1 MPISVQRNRRKTL
14 QLSVNSAGD
23 IIIKAPLKLPLEQIN
38 TFIRQKQ
45 SWIVRAQEKQRS
57 RIALPTGAQNFRQ
70 QKEAARTLVQTKLE
84 HFNQHYHFSWKRI
97 SIRNSST
104 RWGSCSRQMNL
115 NFNYK
120 IIYLPPTIQDYI
132 IVHELCH
139 LAEMNHSPRF
149 WNCVAK
155 TIPDYKS
162 RRQQLHNYQ
171 LR

>member
-1 MPISVQRNRRKTL
+1 MPITIQRSRRKTL
-14 QLSVNSAGD
+14 QLSVHSDGH
-23 IIIKAPLKLPLEQIN
+23 IFIKAPLKLPLDQIN
-38 TFIRQKQ
+38 TFVRQKQ
-45 SWIVRAQEKQRS
+45 SWITRAQEKQRS
-57 RIALPTGAQNFRQ
+57 RINLPTGLQNFRQ
-70 QKEAARTLVQTKLE
+70 QKEATRALVQTKLE
-84 HFNQHYHFSWKRI
+84 QFNQHYHFTWKRI

-104 RWGSCSRQMNL
+104 RWGSCSRQKNL

-120 IIYLPPTIQDYI
+120 IIYLPAAIQNYI

-149 WNCVAK
+149 WNCVAM

-162 RRQQLHNYQ
+162 RRQQLHRYQ